1 VTLDEFSAAIGFDGD
16 QLPTAFE
23 VFQEESTAPRK
34 TLAARTADLAAGL
47 RLCGLD
53 EDAVAAAVTA
63 LAMERRR

>member
-1 VTLDEFSAAIGFDGD
+1 VTLKEFSAAIGFDGEE
-16 QLPTAFE
+16 LTAAFE
-23 VFQEESTAPRK
+23 VFQEELTAPRK

-53 EDAVAAAVTA
+53 EDVVATAVTT